1 MESEMD
7 WNLITAIFGWMLLIN
22 VILFIIGV
30 LKITIFKNFTKK
42 WIDLLFGDES
52 EALYATIPKALV
64 NYEILILVFNLAPYF
79 ALRIVL

>member
-22 VILFIIGV
+22 VILFIMGV

-79 ALRIVL
+79 AFRIVL